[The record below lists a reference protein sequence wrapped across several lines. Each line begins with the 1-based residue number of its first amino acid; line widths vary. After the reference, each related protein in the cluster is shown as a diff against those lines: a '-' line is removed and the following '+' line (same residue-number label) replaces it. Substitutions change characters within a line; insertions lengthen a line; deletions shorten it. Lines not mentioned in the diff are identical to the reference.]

1 MGSGDNGKPHKA
13 RTSEEDMGTDPRK
26 EVERSYA
33 RPPSPS
39 ARKWTRVDV
48 GESSFSSLMRPN
60 GRDRQVDTY
69 VRNKS
74 DSGANVG
81 ETTWNWLLENDAAIF
96 ASYSMSSPMFNDF
109 LVEMT

>member
-60 GRDRQVDTY
+60 GHDRQVDTY

-81 ETTWNWLLENDAAIF
+81 KPPGIGSWKMMLQ
-96 ASYSMSSPMFNDF
+96 SSRPILCRARCLMISSWK
-109 LVEMT
+109 